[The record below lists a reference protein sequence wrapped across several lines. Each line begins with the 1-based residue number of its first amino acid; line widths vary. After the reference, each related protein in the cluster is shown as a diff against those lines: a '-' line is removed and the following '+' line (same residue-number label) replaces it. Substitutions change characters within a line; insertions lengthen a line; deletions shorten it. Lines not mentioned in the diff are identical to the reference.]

1 MHANLVLEGD
11 RHHYP
16 ASATYTD
23 PNYEWIV
30 TMARLRPGVSPGQ
43 AQAVLSPQ
51 FDEWMRTVNTDRT
64 RTDPTLLVRDGRA
77 GLNGLRQQYSKP
89 LFILLIVVALILAL
103 ACANIANLLLARATA
118 RRREIAVR
126 LSIGA
131 GRFRIVRQLLME
143 SLILASMGGVLGI
156 AFALWGIR
164 FLTALL
170 ANGREDFTLHAELN
184 WHVLMVAAGLALL
197 TGILFG
203 LAPALQSTRVDLLP
217 ALKESR
223 STGLRSHGF
232 PRLTLRRGLM
242 VAQMAISLLILVA
255 AGLFVRSLSRL
266 ESIQLGFN
274 RENVLTFRFNAN
286 RAGHADSEVPAF
298 YNELRARFAAIPG
311 VRSATLSEW
320 PLMGGRVFSPVSA
333 AGGEA
338 KTVFIW
344 AVGPGFFTTMQI
356 PILRG
361 REIQPRDMIG
371 SHLAAVVSQDFAREN
386 FAGGNPLGQFL
397 GLPEDCPQCAVEIVG
412 VSADVLIGHDVRDE
426 RGPTVF
432 LPFTTWGHVEGMAFE
447 LRTAGD
453 PLTYVRTVCELVRQA
468 DPRLPVSEI
477 RTQSALID
485 GTMNREVLFA
495 RLCTCFALLALAI
508 ACVGLYGAMSYD
520 VARRTGEIG
529 IRMAL
534 GAERGRVLRI
544 VLREAL
550 LLAAAGLAI
559 GIPAALFATKLVRA
573 FLFET
578 SPKDPVS
585 LAVAAASL
593 VITAVL
599 AGFLPARN
607 ASRIDPMTALRHE

>member
-1 MHANLVLEGD
+1 LGNQLSDGLAGERPRRLHG
-11 RHHYP
+11 
-16 ASATYTD
+16 
-23 PNYEWIV
+23 
-30 TMARLRPGVSPGQ
+30 ARRI
-43 AQAVLSPQ
+43 
-51 FDEWMRTVNTDRT
+51 E
-64 RTDPTLLVRDGRA
+64 
-77 GLNGLRQQYSKP
+77 
-89 LFILLIVVALILAL
+89 
-103 ACANIANLLLARATA
+103 LAR
-118 RRREIAVR
+118 VD
-126 LSIGA
+126 
-131 GRFRIVRQLLME
+131 
-143 SLILASMGGVLGI
+143 GG
-156 AFALWGIR
+156 
-164 FLTALL
+164 
-170 ANGREDFTLHAELN
+170 
-184 WHVLMVAAGLALL
+184 GLALI

-223 STGLRSHGF
+223 AAGLRSHGI
-232 PRLTLRRGLM
+232 PRLTLGRALM
-242 VAQMAISLLILVA
+242 VTQMAISLLILVA
-255 AGLFVRSLSRL
+255 ASLFVRSLSRL

-274 RENVLTFRFNAN
+274 RENVLTFRLDAS
-286 RAGHADSEVPAF
+286 RAGHAESEVPAF
-298 YNELRARFAAIPG
+298 YSDLRARFAAIPG
-311 VRSATLSEW
+311 VRSATLSELR
-320 PLMGGRVFSPVSA
+320 LMGGREFTPVSA

-344 AVGPGFFTTMQI
+344 PVGPDFFTTMQI

-361 REIQPRDMIG
+361 RELQPRDMAHA
-371 SHLAAVVSQDFAREN
+371 HLAAVVSQDFAREN
-386 FAGGNPLGQFL
+386 FARGNPLGQFL

-412 VSADVLIGHDVRDE
+412 VSGEVLIGHDVRDE

-432 LPFTTWGHVEGMAFE
+432 VPYTYLGHVEGMAFE

-453 PLTYVRTVCELVRQA
+453 PLNYVRTVRELVRQA

-477 RTQSALID
+477 RTQTALID

-495 RLCTCFALLALAI
+495 RLCTGFALLALVI

-534 GAERGRVLRI
+534 GAERGRVLWM

-559 GIPAALFATKLVRA
+559 SIPAALFATKLVRA

-578 SPKDPVS
+578 SPNDPVS

-593 VITAVL
+593 VITAAL

-607 ASRIDPMTALRHE
+607 ASRIDAMTALRHE